1 MSISQNCKFSCAL
14 ESLNELY
21 DVERYITPFVKLR
34 PKNQWER
41 SENHNLVF
49 NLKLPNLCF
58 VASCQKLSNPE
69 EHTQDKFLS
78 CLLTSIRTKIAMFEV
93 DSLEKAYEIAIYVGI
108 GFSFWRWVLSTS
120 SKALPPPR
128 VNQKLMES
136 WRVSANLLHLPGKE
150 NIAITIKG
158 MVIPLTNVELFRLR
172 KSQRLFSLGN
182 TLKILLSC
190 SSNNLKML
198 RSQLTI

>member
-1 MSISQNCKFSCAL
+1 
-14 ESLNELY
+14 
-21 DVERYITPFVKLR
+21 
-34 PKNQWER
+34 
-41 SENHNLVF
+41 
-49 NLKLPNLCF
+49 
-58 VASCQKLSNPE
+58 
-69 EHTQDKFLS
+69 
-78 CLLTSIRTKIAMFEV
+78 MFEV

-120 SKALPPPR
+120 SETLPPPR

-136 WRVSANLLHLPGKE
+136 WRVSTNLLHLPGKE

-172 KSQRLFSLGN
+172 KSQQLFSLGN

-190 SSNNLKML
+190 SSNNLNML